1 MKKFNAVFAALL
13 LSLSTAAIATPTTI
27 TFENLNN
34 KSGTDKVSGGFNF
47 NVGGNGASYL
57 TNSNAANGST
67 TLLALGPLAGSGN
80 VVTMTRTSGGN
91 FSVLDFD
98 GGELLSGRATDISYV
113 GMLGNTIVT
122 SGAFHLDGI
131 IDGPNGAAD
140 FQNFIVNSGWI
151 DSFTF
156 TGFGNLNSN
165 DGFSLDNIAVQNTD
179 LSAAQ
184 AAAVNEPEPGS
195 LALGGLGLLALAFA
209 RRRRA

>member
-1 MKKFNAVFAALL
+1 MNKITALVAALL
-13 LSLSTAAIATPTTI
+13 LTLSTAAIAVPTTI

-47 NVGGNGASYL
+47 NVGGDGAYYL

-67 TLLALGPLAGSGN
+67 TLLALGPLNDSGN
-80 VVTMTRTSGGN
+80 IVTMTRTSGGT

-98 GGELLSGRATDISYV
+98 AGELFSGRATDIGFV
-113 GMLGNTIVT
+113 GMLGNTTVI
-122 SGAFHLDGI
+122 SGAVHLDGLA
-131 IDGPNGAAD
+131 DGANGVAD
-140 FQNFIVNSGWI
+140 FQNFIVNSGWV

-165 DGFSLDNIAVQNTD
+165 DGFALDNISVLNADT
-179 LSAAQ
+179 
-184 AAAVNEPEPGS
+184 AAAAAATVPEPGS
-195 LALGGLGLLALAFA
+195 LALGGLGLLGLAFA

>member
-91 FSVLDFD
+91 FSVLDFAA
-98 GGELLSGRATDISYV
+98 GELLSGRASDISYV
-113 GMLGNTIVT
+113 GMLGNTIVI
-122 SGAFHLDGI
+122 SGAVHLDGI

-140 FQNFIVNSGWI
+140 FQNFIVNSGWV
-151 DSFTF
+151 DSFRF

-165 DGFSLDNIAVQNTD
+165 DGFALDNISVLNAETS
-179 LSAAQ
+179 SAA
-184 AAAVNEPEPGS
+184 ASVPEPGS
-195 LALGGLGLLALAFA
+195 LALAGLGLLGLALV